1 MKKII
6 FTLFIMV
13 FLSGAGWASEQTASD
28 ASPESTPPE
37 QQTTEPAAS
46 SVSEDTSGSDS
57 ETPAVSEDTS
67 GSDTEMPVASTDMEE
82 EKPEHSFG
90 HKLLFYIPN
99 RFLDVFD
106 FVRLRVRV
114 GPGIALGAR
123 VTKPLSFFFGGYGS
137 VYVGLPGPR
146 LEPIVKLPVGIEN
159 YGGLSLSLLDSTNEG
174 RFAPNYSPTEIGIS
188 WQFLIIGSDVDV
200 DPVEVID
207 LALGFLFID
216 IRGDDL

>member
-6 FTLFIMV
+6 LTLFIIL

-28 ASPESTPPE
+28 APPESTPPE
-37 QQTTEPAAS
+37 QQTTEPDTS
-46 SVSEDTSGSDS
+46 SVSEDTSGSDT
-57 ETPAVSEDTS
+57 ETAT
-67 GSDTEMPVASTDMEE
+67 ASTDMEE
-82 EKPEHSFG
+82 EKPDHGIG

-106 FVRLRVRV
+106 FVRLRLRV
-114 GPGIALGAR
+114 GPGFALGGR
-123 VTKPLSFFFGGYGS
+123 VTKPISFFFGGYSS
-137 VYVGLPGPR
+137 VYIGLPGPR
-146 LEPIVKLPVGIEN
+146 LKPIVKLPVGIEN

-174 RFAPNYSPTEIGIS
+174 KFAPNYSNTEIGYS
-188 WQFLIIGSDVDV
+188 LQLLIVGADVDV

-207 LALGFLFID
+207 LVLGFLFID

>member
-6 FTLFIMV
+6 FTLFIML

-28 ASPESTPPE
+28 APPESTPSE
-37 QQTTEPAAS
+37 QQTTESA
-46 SVSEDTSGSDS
+46 
-57 ETPAVSEDTS
+57 
-67 GSDTEMPVASTDMEE
+67 ASTDMEE
-82 EKPEHSFG
+82 EKPSHSFG

-123 VTKPLSFFFGGYGS
+123 VTKVASFFFGGYGS

-146 LEPIVKLPVGIEN
+146 LKPTIKLPVGIEN
-159 YGGLSLSLLDSTNEG
+159 YGGLSLSLLDTTNEG
-174 RFAPNYSPTEIGIS
+174 TFAPNYSPTEIGIS
-188 WQFLIIGSDVDV
+188 WQFLIVGSDVDV

-216 IRGDDL
+216 IRGDDF